1 MFRQVIAYRW
11 ADGVTDD
18 AKAAFR
24 AALDGLRVIPELS
37 SLQFAT
43 TEVTT
48 AHPSASIKLV
58 LRQDPRRAQALAGF
72 DAIAFTVATIED
84 LDALVAHLDAP
95 SAPSSAMCVD
105 VADPDGFVVRLTTLL
120 P

>member
-1 MFRQVIAYRW
+1 M
-11 ADGVTDD
+11 
-18 AKAAFR
+18 
-24 AALDGLRVIPELS
+24 
-37 SLQFAT
+37 
-43 TEVTT
+43 

-84 LDALVAHLDAP
+84 LDALVAHLDAHGRAHDAP
-95 SAPSSAMCVD
+95 TAPSSAMCVD
-105 VADPDGFVVRLTTLL
+105 VADPDGFVVQLTTLL